1 VTKAVTLSVL
11 FVAAALAVVAT
22 VYGFVGIKE
31 DRGVEAAGGMAAPAV
46 DQASL
51 VAAIDLALSSQ
62 DPELLSGL
70 ASAWS
75 RSEPPKGVLRVDE
88 EAHAYAFG
96 WTLAIER
103 VTGSTPTAFM

>member
-1 VTKAVTLSVL
+1 MTKLGL
-11 FVAAALAVVAT
+11 R
-22 VYGFVGIKE
+22 
-31 DRGVEAAGGMAAPAV
+31 DRAV

-51 VAAIDLALSSQ
+51 VAAIDLALSTQ

-88 EAHAYAFG
+88 EALASAFG

-103 VTGSTPTAFM
+103 VTGSTPTSYMQLQHEVCIAGKGCGRPR